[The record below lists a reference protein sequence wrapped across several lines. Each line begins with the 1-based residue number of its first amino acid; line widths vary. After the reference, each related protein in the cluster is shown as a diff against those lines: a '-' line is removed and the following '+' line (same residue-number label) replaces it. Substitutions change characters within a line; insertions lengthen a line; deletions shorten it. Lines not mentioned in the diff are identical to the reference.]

1 MFSTQNSKPTAKTFI
16 LSILLIL
23 NFSLF
28 GQEVKSN
35 VSPYALHIIQNL
47 ASDAFLGRGYVDEGM
62 NRTADFIADEFEKFG
77 LEKVNGSY
85 FQEFEMPINIL
96 ENARLILNGKELKY
110 GIDFIVKPSSYS
122 QSFYKKDTY
131 TFPAYDFEN
140 SITSE
145 TRFIDFIQRDMIQQ
159 KGKHVVFPP
168 HTFQVDSLNNYYK
181 NWSSFYR
188 PEENQNRALLFFT
201 KDKLTSSL
209 STHQDSLALFYVS
222 EDFYSKNL
230 RIDDYKIESNFQST
244 YKTKNVIGKI
254 KGKSDSLIV
263 LTAHF
268 DHLGKVGETI
278 FHGASDN
285 ASGTAFLLELAKYFS
300 KNPPEYTLV
309 FIAFAAEEA
318 GMVGSNYFVENP
330 EIDLAKIKFLL
341 NFDIM
346 GAGNEG
352 IQIVNSTIFT
362 NEYDLLNQ
370 INFQKKYTSQI
381 RKRGEACNSDHCPF
395 YQKGVPSFFIYT
407 LGGPGHYHDPL
418 DIAESLNL
426 AGFEGLKRLFIEFIQ
441 KL

>member
-1 MFSTQNSKPTAKTFI
+1 MFFTINSKQIAKIFS
-16 LSILLIL
+16 LSILLFLSIP
-23 NFSLF
+23 LF

-35 VSPYALHIIQNL
+35 ISPYAIDIIQNL
-47 ASDAFLGRGYVDEGM
+47 TSEEFSGRGYVDQGM
-62 NRTADFIADEFEKFG
+62 NRAADFIAVEFEKLG
-77 LEKVNGSY
+77 LENVNGSY

-96 ENARLILNGKELKY
+96 ENASLKLNGKELKY

-122 QSFYKKDTY
+122 LSFHNKDIY
-131 TFPAYDFEN
+131 TFPADDFEH
-140 SITSE
+140 SIASE
-145 TRFIDFIQRDMIQQ
+145 TRFIEFIQRDMIQQ

-181 NWSSFYR
+181 NWSSFYK

-201 KDKLTSSL
+201 KNKLTSSL
-209 STHQDSLALFYVS
+209 STHQDSMALFYVS

-230 RIDDYKIESNFQST
+230 RIDDYKIESNFQSA

-254 KGKSDSLIV
+254 RGKSDSLIV

-285 ASGTAFLLELAKYFS
+285 ASGTAFILELAKYFS

-318 GMVGSNYFVENP
+318 GMIGSNYFVENP
-330 EIDLAKIKFLL
+330 EFDLAKIKFLL

-346 GAGNEG
+346 GAGDEG

-362 NEYDLLNQ
+362 HEYNLLNQ
-370 INFQKKYTSQI
+370 INSQEKYTSQI

-395 YQKGVPSFFIYT
+395 YQKGIPSFFIYT

-418 DIAESLNL
+418 DTAESLNL